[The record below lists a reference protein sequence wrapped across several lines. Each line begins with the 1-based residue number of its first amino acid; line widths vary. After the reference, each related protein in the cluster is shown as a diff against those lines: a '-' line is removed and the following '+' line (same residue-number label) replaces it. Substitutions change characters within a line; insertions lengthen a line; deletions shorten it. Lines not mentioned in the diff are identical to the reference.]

1 MIHSSDNKKVSNF
14 SWQEKK
20 TRVFENTKA
29 LKFPD
34 NDDPLAG
41 YKRYT
46 NFSYE
51 EILDRS
57 LRISN
62 KIVEDFQKS
71 LF

>member
-1 MIHSSDNKKVSNF
+1 MIHSSDNKKGSNS
-14 SWQEKK
+14 SWDDKK
-20 TRVFENTKA
+20 TKVFENTKA

-34 NDDPLAG
+34 NDDKLAG
-41 YKRYT
+41 YKLYT
-46 NFSYE
+46 NFTYS

-62 KIVEDFQKS
+62 KIVEDFQKP